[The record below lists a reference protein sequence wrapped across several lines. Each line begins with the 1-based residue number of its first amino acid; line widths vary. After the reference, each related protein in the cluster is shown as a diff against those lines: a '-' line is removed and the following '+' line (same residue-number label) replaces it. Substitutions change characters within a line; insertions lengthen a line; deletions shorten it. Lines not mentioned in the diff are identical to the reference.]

1 MQPVS
6 GPRTK
11 ALGLALL
18 GAFLLAAVSGC
29 DAKENADTAEG
40 RQLFIANCGT
50 CHALKEAATTAE
62 IGPNLDAAFADARAA
77 GQDQDT
83 IEGVVTAQIA
93 EPRETDPSDPTYMPP
108 KILEGQE
115 ADDVAAYV
123 ASVAG
128 VPGIEP
134 PTAAGGPGGQVF
146 SDNGCTACHTLA
158 VAEAAGNVGPNLD
171 DELPGQSEAMIKK
184 SIVDPNADIV
194 QGFGPDI
201 MPQNYGSSIASDDL
215 DTLVTFLTT
224 CAGIDTSGNAKI
236 KFGSDGSC
244 GSSSAGGGK

>member
-134 PTAAGGPGGQVF
+134 PQAAGGPGGQVF
-146 SDNGCTACHTLA
+146 ADNGCGTCHTFA
-158 VAEAAGNVGPNLD
+158 AAESTGAVGPNLD
-171 DELPGQSEAMIKK
+171 DVVPDLSPAEIETD
-184 SIVDPNADIV
+184 IVDPSKTIA
-194 QGFGPDI
+194 QGFQDGI
-201 MPQNYGSSIASDDL
+201 MPDTYGDSIEPADL
-215 DTLVTFLTT
+215 KLLVKFLADN
-224 CAGIDTSGNAKI
+224 AGKTAKGN
-236 KFGSDGSC
+236 
-244 GSSSAGGGK
+244 